1 MLSRLEAERMQL
13 HRDLQRCMYEIQ
25 QRDHYLHQLNTKV
38 GNSWNT
44 SGAAAKTLTVLLSCE
59 MKANFVS
66 ETAAT
71 FSVPAGHGG
80 ERFCCSSAEG
90 RFSNPEGHSEPL
102 PLAGRTSPSP
112 RPGSGRRSRT
122 CSCLF
127 VFFPHSSHPQIVKC

>member
-1 MLSRLEAERMQL
+1 MQL

-66 ETAAT
+66 IYVKHPLRFQFQQVTEEKGSVAAQLRAVSQT
-71 FSVPAGHGG
+71 LRDTQNRCHWLEGQVQVQGQAQVDDPEHVHV
-80 ERFCCSSAEG
+80 CC
-90 RFSNPEGHSEPL
+90 
-102 PLAGRTSPSP
+102 
-112 RPGSGRRSRT
+112 
-122 CSCLF
+122 
-127 VFFPHSSHPQIVKC
+127 